1 MILNYLLVF
10 FSLVHFFAVILFF
23 LGLFKKE
30 AGVSQSHP
38 FVTVIIA
45 LKNEEENLHDLLRGL
60 KEQDYPENK
69 HEVLLVD
76 NDSVDN
82 TFAKL
87 QQLTAKPDN
96 FHCLSTKNYQ
106 SEYRYKKEA
115 LMMGIENARGEIIL
129 STDADCVIPATWISA
144 MVRNYTEEVEM
155 VVGFSEVIAD
165 SSIFQKF
172 QTFDFM
178 QLMAAAKGS
187 LNLGLPW
194 GGSGQNISF
203 RKKSFHNCDGYKNL
217 KTLKGGDDTLFIQKF
232 AKKNEGRIVFADNH
246 GSGVKTKAVES
257 FRTFM
262 RQRIRWA
269 SEANYTRNFNLLV
282 FFISLGTFLAN
293 FSILYYFIMSLT
305 HSSYWI
311 YFLGLTGLKFSG
323 EFALAL
329 KAARSFGLKR
339 VLQIFPLWFA
349 IYPGYAFFLGIM
361 SFQGQR
367 VKWK

>member
-23 LGLFKKE
+23 LGLFKKVDGE
-30 AGVSQSHP
+30 SHSQP

-60 KEQDYPENK
+60 KDQDYPGNK
-69 HEVLLVD
+69 HEILLVD
-76 NDSVDN
+76 NDSADN

-87 QQLTAKPDN
+87 QQLTAKLDN

-115 LMMGIENARGEIIL
+115 LMMGIENSRGDIIL

-144 MVRNYTEEVEM
+144 MVRNYTEDVEM
-155 VVGFSEVIAD
+155 VIGFSEVIAN
-165 SSIFQKF
+165 SSVFQKL
-172 QTFDFM
+172 QTLDFM

-187 LNLGLPW
+187 LNLGFPW

-203 RKKSFHNCDGYKNL
+203 RKQAFYNCEGYKNL
-217 KTLKGGDDTLFIQKF
+217 KTIKGGDDTLFIQKF

-257 FRTFM
+257 FRAFM

-269 SEANYTRNFNLLV
+269 SEANYTRHFNLLV

-293 FSILYYFIMSLT
+293 FSILYYLIMSFIN
-305 HSSYWI
+305 SSYWP
-311 YFLGLTGLKFSG
+311 YFLGLTALKFLG

-329 KAARSFGLKR
+329 KAAKSFGLKR
-339 VLQIFPLWFA
+339 VLPFFPLWFV
-349 IYPGYAFFLGIM
+349 IYPAYAFFLGIM
-361 SFQGQR
+361 SFQGQK